1 MGTYI
6 IRRLIQVIPTILGV
20 FTILFILAYLMPGDP
35 VRAMLGENY
44 QRMDEETIQGVREEM
59 GLERPFLVQ
68 YVDFLWRS
76 IRLDLGQSYI
86 LDEAV
91 NDIIGYRLP
100 RTIQLMLAGM
110 MVALVIGLPAGIIS
124 AVKQYTW
131 IDHTLMFVAVLGVSM
146 PVFWQAIL
154 AKMFLTQDKYGVALF
169 PVGGYGDGNL
179 WYLVLPALVLG
190 THLSATI
197 ARVTRSSMLEVRSKD
212 YINTAR
218 AKGLSARRVLVNHQ
232 LRNAL
237 IPIITVI
244 ALDIGYLLGG
254 SVVTETVFSWPG
266 LGRAAVTAINRR
278 DTPVI
283 MGILVFGAIL
293 FVFINLITDLIYA
306 MVDPRIRYD

>member
-1 MGTYI
+1 MGTYVL
-6 IRRLIQVIPTILGV
+6 RRLVQVIPTLFGV

-35 VRAMLGENY
+35 IRAVLGENY
-44 QRMDEETIQGVREEM
+44 QRLSQETIQGVRDEL
-59 GLERPFLVQ
+59 GLDRPFVVQ
-68 YVDFLWRS
+68 YVDFLWRTA
-76 IRLDLGQSYI
+76 RLDLGKSYI
-86 LDEAV
+86 LDENV
-91 NDIIGYRLP
+91 NDIIGYRFP
-100 RTIQLMLAGM
+100 RTIQLMAAA
-110 MVALVIGLPAGIIS
+110 MVVSLLIGLPAGIVS
-124 AVKQYTW
+124 ALKQYTW
-131 IDHTLMFVAVLGVSM
+131 MDSALMVFAILGVSM

-154 AKMFLTQDKYGVALF
+154 AKMFLTQDKFGIALF
-169 PVGGYGDGNL
+169 PVGGYGDGDP

-197 ARVTRSSMLEVRSKD
+197 ARVTRSSMLEVARKD

-218 AKGLSARRVLVNHQ
+218 AKGLSARAVLLNHQ

-283 MGILVFGAIL
+283 LGILIFGAIL

-306 MVDPRIRYD
+306 VVDPRIRYD

>member
-1 MGTYI
+1 VL
-6 IRRLIQVIPTILGV
+6 RRLVQVIPTLFGV

-35 VRAMLGENY
+35 IRAVLGENY
-44 QRMDEETIQGVREEM
+44 QRLSQETIQGVRDEL
-59 GLERPFLVQ
+59 GLDRPFMVQ
-68 YVDFLWRS
+68 YIDFLWRTA
-76 IRLDLGQSYI
+76 RLDLGKSYI
-86 LDEAV
+86 LDENV
-91 NDIIGYRLP
+91 NDIIGYRFP
-100 RTIQLMLAGM
+100 RTIQLMAAA
-110 MVALVIGLPAGIIS
+110 MVVSLLIGLPAGIVS
-124 AVKQYTW
+124 ALKQYTW
-131 IDHTLMFVAVLGVSM
+131 TDSALMVFAILGVSM

-154 AKMFLTQDKYGVALF
+154 AKMFLTQDKFGVALF
-169 PVGGYGDGNL
+169 PVGGYGDGDP

-197 ARVTRSSMLEVRSKD
+197 ARVTRSSMLEVARKD

-218 AKGLSARRVLVNHQ
+218 AKGLSARAVLLNHQ
-232 LRNAL
+232 LRTAL

-283 MGILVFGAIL
+283 LGILIFGAIL

-306 MVDPRIRYD
+306 VVDPRIRYD

>member
-1 MGTYI
+1 MGTYVL
-6 IRRLIQVIPTILGV
+6 RRLVQVIPTLFGV

-35 VRAMLGENY
+35 IRAVLGENY
-44 QRMDEETIQGVREEM
+44 QRLSQETIQGVRDEL
-59 GLERPFLVQ
+59 GLDRPFMVQ
-68 YVDFLWRS
+68 YIDFLWRTA
-76 IRLDLGQSYI
+76 RLDLGKSYI
-86 LDEAV
+86 LDENV
-91 NDIIGYRLP
+91 NDIIGYRFP
-100 RTIQLMLAGM
+100 RTIQLMAAA
-110 MVALVIGLPAGIIS
+110 MVVSLLIGLPAGIVS
-124 AVKQYTW
+124 ALKQYTW
-131 IDHTLMFVAVLGVSM
+131 TDSALMVFAILGVSM

-154 AKMFLTQDKYGVALF
+154 AKMFLTQDKFGVALF
-169 PVGGYGDGNL
+169 PVGGYGDGDP

-197 ARVTRSSMLEVRSKD
+197 ARVTRSSMLEVARKD

-218 AKGLSARRVLVNHQ
+218 AKGLSARAVLLNHQ
-232 LRNAL
+232 LRTAL

-283 MGILVFGAIL
+283 LGILIFGAIL

-306 MVDPRIRYD
+306 VVDPRIRYD

>member
-1 MGTYI
+1 MGIYVL
-6 IRRLIQVIPTILGV
+6 RRLLQVIPTLFGV

-35 VRAMLGENY
+35 VRAVLGENY
-44 QRMDEETIQGVREEM
+44 QRLSQETIQGVREEL
-59 GLERPFLVQ
+59 GLDRPFVVQ
-68 YVDFLWRS
+68 YVDFLWRTA
-76 IRLDLGQSYI
+76 RLDLGKSYV
-86 LDEAV
+86 LDENV
-91 NDIIGYRLP
+91 NDIIGYRFP
-100 RTIQLMLAGM
+100 RTIQLMAAAM
-110 MVALVIGLPAGIIS
+110 LVSLLIGLPAGIVS
-124 AVKQYTW
+124 ALKQYTW
-131 IDHTLMFVAVLGVSM
+131 MDSALMILAILGVSM

-154 AKMFLTQDKYGVALF
+154 AKMFLTQDKFGVALF
-169 PVGGYGDGNL
+169 PVGGYGDGDL

-197 ARVTRSSMLEVRSKD
+197 ARVTRSSMLEVARKD

-218 AKGLSARRVLVNHQ
+218 AKGLAPRAVLLNHQ

-266 LGRAAVTAINRR
+266 LGRAVVTAINRR

-283 MGILVFGAIL
+283 LGILIFGAIL